1 MSNTPTLSPLLQS
14 SWAQTAPLTGLDKS
28 LANLLQSKQ
37 PSDDPRHLWL
47 AALTSHQWGRGHAC
61 LDLAALPS
69 EAGALLGWSD
79 EQVALLPTD
88 LHDAAATLAWTQGE
102 ASPLVL
108 VQDIGQENQQGYSAH
123 SARLYLRRAWA
134 AEQAIRQRITQRLAL
149 PCSVPADLQQRLDAL
164 FPPTNTTKTTTPIGA
179 EPDLQRLACEVAAQN
194 RITLI
199 TGGPG
204 TGKTTTVVKLLALL
218 VGTSPRDLHIHLA
231 APTGKAAARL
241 TESIRNALTKMP
253 ADVKARIPTQAQT
266 LHRLLQTHSRADTP
280 HQLAT
285 DVVVVDEAS
294 MIDLEMMAR
303 LLQAVPPTARLI
315 LLGDKD
321 QLASVEAGAVM
332 SQLCTGALLRAQTVT
347 LTHSH
352 RFDAQSGIGQWAQAV
367 NHASANHTPAL
378 KALWKAAPDWLA
390 SLPLQQRLDGDTP
403 EPDVTRLQLS
413 SASDPQLAVGLRHGW
428 HTWLTLLEAHRP
440 SKTRS
445 AAPCSDAQ
453 ALDLLNAFTEF
464 CVLCAV
470 REGPQGVT
478 QLNPQIE
485 RALGLG
491 ESAWYAGR
499 PVMVT
504 RNDYALNLMNG
515 DIGLSLPD
523 AHGVLRVAFAASADP
538 SAPAKAQTSPVR
550 WVMPSRLE
558 SVETV
563 FAMTVHKSQGSEF
576 KHVLLALP
584 AQDSPVLTRELV
596 YTGLTRAR
604 ERLTLWAPNVGILWN
619 ACARRVMRSGGL
631 DLPDSRGRSAS

>member
-1 MSNTPTLSPLLQS
+1 MSTTPTLSPLLQS

-61 LDLAALPS
+61 LDLAALS
-69 EAGALLGWSD
+69 SKAAALLGWSD
-79 EQVALLPTD
+79 EQVALLPSD
-88 LHDAAATLAWTQGE
+88 LRDAATTLAWTQGE

-108 VQDIGQENQQGYSAH
+108 VQGKDQENQQSQ
-123 SARLYLRRAWA
+123 STPSERLYLRRAWA
-134 AEQAIRQRITQRLAL
+134 AEQAIRQRISHRLTV
-149 PCSVPADLQQRLDAL
+149 PCDLPADLQQRLDAL
-164 FPPTNTTKTTTPIGA
+164 FPTTITPNGA
-179 EPDLQRLACEVAAQN
+179 QPDLQRLACEVAAQN

-218 VGTSPRDLHIHLA
+218 VGTSPRDLLIHLA

-241 TESIRNALTKMP
+241 TESIRNALTQMP
-253 ADVKARIPTQAQT
+253 ADVKARIPSQAQT
-266 LHRLLQTHSRADTP
+266 LHRLLQTHSRTNNAP
-280 HQLAT
+280 QLAT
-285 DVVVVDEAS
+285 DVVVIDEAS

-303 LLQAVPPTARLI
+303 LLQALPATARLI

-352 RFDAQSGIGQWAQAV
+352 RFGAKSGIGQWAQAV
-367 NHASANHTPAL
+367 NHATANNTPAL

-390 SLPLQQRLDGDTP
+390 TLPLQQRLDGDMP
-403 EPDVTRLQLS
+403 EPDVTRLQLT
-413 SASDPQLAVGLRHGW
+413 SASDPQLTVGLRHGW
-428 HTWLTLLEAHRP
+428 RKWLALLEAHRP
-440 SKTRS
+440 SKTRP

-453 ALDLLNAFTEF
+453 AWELLNAFTEF

-470 REGPQGVT
+470 REGPLGVT
-478 QLNPQIE
+478 QLNSQVE
-485 RALGLG
+485 RALGLVD
-491 ESAWYAGR
+491 STWYAGR

-515 DIGLSLPD
+515 DIGLCLPD
-523 AHGVLRVAFAASADP
+523 ANGVLRVAFAASLEP
-538 SAPAKAQTSPVR
+538 SEAPKAQPSPVR

-576 KHVLLALP
+576 RHVLLALP

-631 DLPDSRGRSAS
+631 DHPDSRCRSTA